1 MRIGTISLT
10 ENSPGAAALWSV
22 GPDSTSVFSQ
32 AKAIFTAKEAAPSNP
47 SSDAV
52 PTPAAYVAA
61 AVSVPVSESI
71 PSQKSPVAT
80 TSPLRRRQ
88 STEATPDVFFTPPPH
103 QKQEPAIVV
112 VEATIPV
119 VPTSVPPQVVSTEAE
134 APPQRG
140 SVKDMALKYDKTA
153 AASSAV
159 SKLDGS
165 RRVSTGDAPIR
176 PDLPITEAETP
187 PPPLV
192 APIVNKR
199 RSSLSGLTQTT
210 SCAVCGKPLYP
221 MDSQMKLDKVS
232 VHSSC
237 ARCHECKCTVSFSN
251 YAKSER
257 NGAFVLLCQTH
268 YMRQTYET
276 KGSYSS
282 PPNNKQTK

>member
-1 MRIGTISLT
+1 MCLGTISLT
-10 ENSPGAAALWSV
+10 ENSPGAAALWTV

-32 AKAIFTAKEAAPSNP
+32 AKAIFAAKEAAPSNP

-52 PTPAAYVAA
+52 PTAPAAYVAA
-61 AVSVPVSESI
+61 AAAVSESI

-88 STEATPDVFFTPPPH
+88 STEATPDVFVTPPPH
-103 QKQEPAIVV
+103 QKQEPDIAV
-112 VEATIPV
+112 VETRAPV
-119 VPTSVPPQVVSTEAE
+119 AASVPPPVSIEAE
-134 APPQRG
+134 VPPQRG

-153 AASSAV
+153 AASSAPV

-187 PPPLV
+187 PPPAV
-192 APIVNKR
+192 APVVNKR

-232 VHSSC
+232 IHSSC
-237 ARCHECKCTVSFSN
+237 ARCHECKCTVSLSN

-276 KGSYSS
+276 KGSYSMS
-282 PPNNKQTK
+282 PNSKQTK